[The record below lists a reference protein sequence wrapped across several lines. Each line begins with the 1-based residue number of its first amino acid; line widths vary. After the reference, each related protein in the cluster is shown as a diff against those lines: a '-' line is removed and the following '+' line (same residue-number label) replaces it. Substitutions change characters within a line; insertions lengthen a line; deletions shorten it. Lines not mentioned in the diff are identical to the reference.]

1 MFCPRRYV
9 DEIIMNV
16 KRAIAATINVLS
28 IAAFVGILNN
38 AHWAAIGVALLLVL
52 PVFAISALVG
62 FILSIRS
69 LRRLKVL
76 RNRAW
81 LDAILLVAYSI
92 ELLLVVAAVGLIIY
106 IKVVSEVNAM

>member
-1 MFCPRRYV
+1 
-9 DEIIMNV
+9 MNV

-28 IAAFVGILNN
+28 ITAFVEILNS
-38 AHWAAIGVALLLVL
+38 AHWAAIGVAILLVL

-106 IKVVSEVNAM
+106 IKVVNEVNAM